1 MLQRTILNQCFWSPR
16 SAWPGGCRPAV
27 ASVCLKAAKP
37 TSEMGDPQY
46 GRWLLRRWRETTS
59 LTSGPTELTIGFSTT
74 SASPEGTASG
84 SSILRLQHGCQ
95 IWPGRAIAREPLVR
109 ERHRFQSRC
118 RANRIR
124 ICGQGY
130 EVDSNRFPQG
140 KRVAAHPMGREHVP
154 ERSFRKF
161 TTCLVIGNHDSRFG
175 AGEAPLPHLFFAEP
189 PIRQFSF
196 LEIHRSHSYSA
207 CVTRMSVTD
216 HSILCLCCSSL
227 DHGPAERYVHAAV
240 QFGLRYVARIDLC
253 AVNVTVSSSNN
264 SKRGCVRGGAGS
276 ARCGK
281 FPASVR
287 NLLAALLAV
296 SGIRM

>member
-124 ICGQGY
+124 VCGQGY
-130 EVDSNRFPQG
+130 EVNSNPFPEG
-140 KRVAAHPMGREHVP
+140 KRAAAHPMGREYVQ
-154 ERSFRKF
+154 ERSFCKLRRASSSETMIRDSGPGRLLF
-161 TTCLVIGNHDSRFG
+161 PTYFLPSRRSVNFPSSRFID
-175 AGEAPLPHLFFAEP
+175 HI
-189 PIRQFSF
+189 PI
-196 LEIHRSHSYSA
+196 
-207 CVTRMSVTD
+207 V
-216 HSILCLCCSSL
+216 
-227 DHGPAERYVHAAV
+227 
-240 QFGLRYVARIDLC
+240 
-253 AVNVTVSSSNN
+253 
-264 SKRGCVRGGAGS
+264 
-276 ARCGK
+276 
-281 FPASVR
+281 PASPECLSQITAFCAFV
-287 NLLAALLAV
+287 APA
-296 SGIRM
+296 